1 MIRKTNRSGII
12 LAMWYLFSKMDCF
25 EATIL
30 TLIILG
36 KYHSSVFWNAR
47 AVPQE
52 RKRTFSEPAKQTGI
66 SRLRSLH
73 AIRFLLE
80 GS

>member
-1 MIRKTNRSGII
+1 MISKTNRIGII
-12 LAMWYLFSKMDCF
+12 LAMWYLFSKMGCF
-25 EATIL
+25 KAAIL

-47 AVPQE
+47 AVPQK

-73 AIRFLLE
+73 VIGFFL
-80 GS
+80 